1 MLLNHYFFFF
11 SSRRRHTICALL
23 TGVQTCALPICLSS
37 QWRLASAARVAG
49 SSARS
54 PSNGPPGAILISMN
68 DSATTSSNVGSPV
81 KSRRRISPPIAQALA
96 RFGSQRNPGKF
107 ARCCQY
113 RSVPADQTPGH
124 VVGDAV
130 GGKPAPLAL
139 LEDRGQPF
147 GDLRQLAANGFCVAL
162 PQIFGRDVDDAACVD
177 DIVGGIENALGKQPF
192 AVCGGRKLVVGGA
205 RHQDRK
211 STRLNSSH

>member
-1 MLLNHYFFFF
+1 
-11 SSRRRHTICALL
+11 
-23 TGVQTCALPICLSS
+23 
-37 QWRLASAARVAG
+37 
-49 SSARS
+49 
-54 PSNGPPGAILISMN
+54 MN

-147 GDLRQLAANGFCVAL
+147 GDLRQLAANGF
-162 PQIFGRDVDDAACVD
+162 RSEERR
-177 DIVGGIENALGKQPF
+177 VGTEG
-192 AVCGGRKLVVGGA
+192 V
-205 RHQDRK
+205 
-211 STRLNSSH
+211 STCRYR

>member
-1 MLLNHYFFFF
+1 
-11 SSRRRHTICALL
+11 
-23 TGVQTCALPICLSS
+23 
-37 QWRLASAARVAG
+37 
-49 SSARS
+49 
-54 PSNGPPGAILISMN
+54 MN

-147 GDLRQLAANGFCVAL
+147 GDLRQLRSEEHTSELQSLMRISYAVFCL
-162 PQIFGRDVDDAACVD
+162 
-177 DIVGGIENALGKQPF
+177 K
-192 AVCGGRKLVVGGA
+192 
-205 RHQDRK
+205 
-211 STRLNSSH
+211 